1 LQATKTYLLTLKVLQ
16 GVGLLKG
23 NTAGK
28 TVGAIT
34 KMKTLLYI
42 DSTPIFA
49 LSLLQAKLGDF

>member
-1 LQATKTYLLTLKVLQ
+1 LKVLQ

-23 NTAGK
+23 NTAGGS
-28 TVGAIT
+28 VGART

-42 DSTPIFA
+42 DSAPFTFETAPIFA